1 MRKLCA
7 VLPVL
12 ALFAG
17 LSTPAVA
24 QEGETWETQ
33 ETVYSVTA
41 IRVHPNMDEQ
51 YLNNLKRTWVTG
63 VKAAMAEGLTSNYW
77 VYQTLSTNDE
87 GYNLLLVTEH
97 PNLASFDATAEWR
110 AKIQRVGDA
119 VEAMI
124 SEQETDRITST
135 VYPQIRDILSSKL
148 MREIKFI
155 EE

>member
-1 MRKLCA
+1 MRKLCT

-12 ALFAG
+12 TLFAG
-17 LSTPAVA
+17 LSTPAIA
-24 QEGETWETQ
+24 QEGESWETQ
-33 ETVYSVTA
+33 ETVYNVTM

-63 VKAAMAEGLTSNYW
+63 VEAAIAEGLTTSYN
-77 VYQTLSTNDE
+77 VYQTITTNDE
-87 GYNLLLVTEH
+87 GYNLILVTEH

-110 AKIQRVGDA
+110 AKIQRIGDA

-135 VYPQIRDILSSKL
+135 VYPNIRDIMSAKL
-148 MREIKFI
+148 VREIKFI
-155 EE
+155 DE

>member
-7 VLPVL
+7 ILPVFT
-12 ALFAG
+12 LFAG
-17 LSTPAVA
+17 LSTPAIA
-24 QEGETWETQ
+24 QEGESWETQ
-33 ETVYSVTA
+33 ETVYAVTA
-41 IRVHPNMDEQ
+41 VRTHPNMDEQ

-63 VKAAMAEGLTSNYW
+63 VKAAMAEGLTTNYW
-77 VYQTLSTNDE
+77 VYQTITSNDE

-97 PNLASFDATAEWR
+97 PNLASFDATADWR
-110 AKIQRVGDA
+110 AKIQRIGDA
-119 VEAMI
+119 VEAII